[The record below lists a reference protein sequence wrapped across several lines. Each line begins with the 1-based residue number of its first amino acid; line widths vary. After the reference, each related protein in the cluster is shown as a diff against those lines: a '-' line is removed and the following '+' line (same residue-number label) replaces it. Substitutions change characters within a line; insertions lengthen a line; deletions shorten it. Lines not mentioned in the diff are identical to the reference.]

1 MSKVANTIPLI
12 LVLILTASSLIIIES
27 ASAQSIPKPS
37 VAQFTLQ
44 IVDYGVQ
51 MTIQNQQI
59 IANGHDTAN
68 IFYNIR
74 LKSHDSQNWVSTTV
88 PDSSQGIRGYI
99 GEIGTSGSTI
109 LLKDFNSIDVL
120 LGLSYDSHQID
131 YQVEAINGYL
141 NATPAFFPQFGFD
154 PNSTPVVIVNTSGWS
169 NTQTITIPEV
179 SANTSPNP
187 TSSSNPTIIQNPTPT
202 PTVPEFS
209 WLATLPLFIS
219 ALFIPVIFRQRKTHQ
234 IKKLN

>member
-1 MSKVANTIPLI
+1 MFRGLASAFVLA
-12 LVLILTASSLIIIES
+12 LVVSSLIIVES
-27 ASAQSIPKPS
+27 ATAQSIPKPS
-37 VAQFTLQ
+37 LAQFTLQ

-109 LLKDFNSIDVL
+109 LLKDFNSIDIL

-141 NATPAFFPQFGFD
+141 NATPAFSPPFGFD
-154 PNSTPVVIVNTSGWS
+154 PNSTPVVKVNTSGWS
-169 NTQTITIPEV
+169 NTQTITIPAASV
-179 SANTSPNP
+179 SISPSPSSTMPNYGP
-187 TSSSNPTIIQNPTPT
+187 TSSPSPTSTI
-202 PTVPEFS
+202 PEFS
-209 WLATLPLFIS
+209 LLTILPLLAFTPLIAVS
-219 ALFIPVIFRQRKTHQ
+219 
-234 IKKLN
+234 IKRFKRRLLTK